1 MDDAGGDGK
10 TWLANYR
17 NVSDSVEMT
26 EGRAKDRTRK
36 TLSLP
41 ADLTAAIQAEADEKF
56 GGDFTRAVLERLAM
70 QYPEAREFLR
80 KNTTWKHSRKKA

>member
-1 MDDAGGDGK
+1 MTQGVTGK
-10 TWLANYR
+10 LGLQTIGICLTVWQ
-17 NVSDSVEMT
+17 MT